1 MLNEIIYQEI
11 ERIAK
16 EKGIEIS
23 LLKEFANFVIV
34 NQKTKTSKKKVGKTK
49 GKKPLSMTAIKKA
62 VLDYFHVKDTKDLR
76 KSSEFK
82 LATESMDLNFR
93 QKESW
98 ETLYREFVGILPEEE
113 GEEGVNC
120 INGINI
126 FKYFR
131 PWRVFGLNPKTAT
144 EKEIKSAYRKLSK
157 KYHPDNPETGNAQI
171 FDRINTMYQ
180 SILPKTYQS

>member
-11 ERIAK
+11 DRIFE
-16 EKGIEIS
+16 EKGIEKS
-23 LLKEFANFVIV
+23 LLKEFANFVII
-34 NQKTKTSKKKVGKTK
+34 NQKTKITKKKISHRKE
-49 GKKPLSMTAIKKA
+49 KKPLSMTVIKKA
-62 VLDYFHVKDTKDLR
+62 VLDYFQVKDTKDLR

-82 LATESMDLNFR
+82 LATENINLNFR

-113 GEEGVNC
+113 GEEGINC

-131 PWRVFGLNPKTAT
+131 PWRVFGLNPKTAI
-144 EKEIKSAYRKLSK
+144 EKDIKSAYRELSK
-157 KYHPDNPETGNAQI
+157 KYHPDNSQTGNAEI

-180 SILPKTYQS
+180 SILPKTFQS